1 MIDEEK
7 VLEIYDRL
15 IEERYTQCLTYGSIL
30 YNRCTEENDHTYQ
43 LTLTK
48 NGDTVYLC
56 WRRDDVPV
64 IAEPLVDYNVFK
76 RRMPSEGFYI

>member
-15 IEERYTQCLTYGSIL
+15 IEERYIQCLTYGSIL
-30 YNRCTEENDHTYQ
+30 YNRCTKENGHTYQ

-48 NGDTVYLC
+48 NAILFIFVGV
-56 WRRDDVPV
+56 VMM
-64 IAEPLVDYNVFK
+64 FQ
-76 RRMPSEGFYI
+76 